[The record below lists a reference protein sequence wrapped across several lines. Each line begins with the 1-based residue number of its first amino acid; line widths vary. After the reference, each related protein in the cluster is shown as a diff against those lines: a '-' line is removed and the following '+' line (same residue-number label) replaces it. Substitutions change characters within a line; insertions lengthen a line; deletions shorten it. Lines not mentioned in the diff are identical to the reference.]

1 MKKFSAYFRFQI
13 RTMIIFDSIFLVFI
27 FLVLWLMF
35 EADILTAFILST
47 GFTILTLPFMLL
59 DPVLNE
65 YSLKKGVK
73 SKGFEPLLKEGF
85 RLIEHRKMPLL
96 TGEYS
101 GFHFDIYFSPLADNI
116 STFGLRGYGGYVFI
130 VYFEPI
136 PYRKELQLY
145 DKYYD
150 HPFKTYTLHWS
161 EKYVRMESQ
170 NGLFPS
176 HKKIKK
182 RMDMLVAILLKEG
195 IVPRSKGLQA

>member
-1 MKKFSAYFRFQI
+1 
-13 RTMIIFDSIFLVFI
+13 MIIIDSIFLVFI

-35 EADILTAFILST
+35 EADILTAFILSM
-47 GFTILTLPFMLL
+47 GFTILPLPFILL
-59 DPVLNE
+59 VPVLNE
-65 YSLKKGVK
+65 YALKNGVK
-73 SKGFEPLLKEGF
+73 SKAFEPLLTEGF

-101 GFHFDIYFSPLADNI
+101 GYHFDIYFSPLADNI

-182 RMDMLVAILLKEG
+182 RMDMLVAILSKEG
-195 IVPRSKGLQA
+195 IVPRTKGLQA